1 MGHVLPPQDQNLPCT
16 LSPYWLRRVLLQ
28 AQKYAALRK
37 PYLINDMVM
46 QDVLLDRR
54 RVYGSLQVNMP
65 SAFGNLMSLYTASK
79 AHERTHVL
87 YCNYW
92 MQVVHSASGLTGM
105 QNGNSDL

>member
-1 MGHVLPPQDQNLPCT
+1 MNFGTEWVSFLAA
-16 LSPYWLRRVLLQ
+16 Q

-65 SAFGNLMSLYTASK
+65 SIHSPCT
-79 AHERTHVL
+79 HEQIGHALPTSSNRH
-87 YCNYW
+87 
-92 MQVVHSASGLTGM
+92 A
-105 QNGNSDL
+105 